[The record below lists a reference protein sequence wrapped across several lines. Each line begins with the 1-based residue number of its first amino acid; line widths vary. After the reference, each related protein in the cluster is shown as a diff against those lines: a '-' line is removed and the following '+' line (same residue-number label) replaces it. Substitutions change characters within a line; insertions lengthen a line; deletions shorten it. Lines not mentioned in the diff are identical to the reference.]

1 MVLDMSLSSLIVK
14 CTTIIIVMFFNT
26 YKGGKK

>member
-1 MVLDMSLSSLIVK
+1 MVVDMSLSSLIVI
-14 CTTIIIVMFFNT
+14 CTTIIVVMFFNT

>member
-1 MVLDMSLSSLIVK
+1 MVIDMSLSSLIVI
-14 CTTIIIVMFFNT
+14 CTTIIVVMFFNT

>member
-1 MVLDMSLSSLIVK
+1 MVIDMSLSSLIVI

>member
-1 MVLDMSLSSLIVK
+1 MVIDMSLSSLIAI
-14 CTTIIIVMFFNT
+14 CTTIIVVMFFNT

>member
-1 MVLDMSLSSLIVK
+1 MVIYMSVSSLIVI
-14 CTTIIIVMFFNT
+14 CTTIIVVMFFNT

>member
-1 MVLDMSLSSLIVK
+1 MVIDMSLSSLIVI
-14 CTTIIIVMFFNT
+14 CTTIIVAMFFNT

>member
-1 MVLDMSLSSLIVK
+1 MVIDMSLSSLIVI
-14 CTTIIIVMFFNT
+14 CTTIIVVMLFNT